1 MLSFW
6 IICALFLIVA
16 LVIILPP
23 LLAKESPT
31 DLDRRKINRAVFEK
45 KLQELESDL
54 SNDLIDQEQYGIAK
68 SDLERSLIDD
78 IEGIEEDSQIVLKTS
93 NKWLPIIILF
103 LLPAIAV
110 VTYLQLDNGLIS
122 FSPEFKE
129 RIAAQQSSQNIDN
142 MPDIEVAIQN
152 LETKLKQKPDDL
164 DSWRVL
170 ARSYLVSKR
179 FDDAVSAY
187 AKANELSKGANPDV
201 LISYGEAK
209 ALAAGNSFDQ
219 STMKLFTKAL
229 KIDPKNERGLWY
241 AGIAAYQLQNY
252 KDSVDY
258 LEKLLQRVPDEQIE
272 VKAALVKYLND
283 AKQKAGIAIAENS
296 TISNDSTTSK
306 QTNSNN
312 SKIVVNVALSDSLHK
327 KFENSDTLFIYARAM
342 NGPKMPLALV
352 KMTAGDLPT
361 TVTLDDSVSMMPSM
375 TLSSMEQVEVI
386 ARISKSGQA
395 IMQSGD
401 LYGSAQS
408 VKTDQSETVDVVIS
422 ELAP

>member
-1 MLSFW
+1 M
-6 IICALFLIVA
+6 
-16 LVIILPP
+16 
-23 LLAKESPT
+23 K
-31 DLDRRKINRAVFEK
+31 K
-45 KLQELESDL
+45 KLQELESDRE
-54 SNDLIDQEQYGIAK
+54 NDLIDQEQFSIAK

-78 IEGIEEDSQIVLKTS
+78 IEGIKELNQSVLKTS
-93 NKWLPIIILF
+93 NKWLPIIVLF
-103 LLPAIAV
+103 LLPALAV
-110 VTYLQLDNGLIS
+110 FTYLQLDNGLIS
-122 FSPEFKE
+122 FSPDFKE
-129 RIAAQQSSQNIDN
+129 KMAAQRSAQDMGN
-142 MPDIEVAIQN
+142 MPDIEEAIQS
-152 LETKLKQKPDDL
+152 LETKLKQKPDNLED
-164 DSWRVL
+164 WRML

-201 LISYGEAK
+201 LVSYGEAK

-219 STMKLFTKAL
+219 STMELFTKAL
-229 KIDPKNERGLWY
+229 RIDPNNERGLWY
-241 AGIAAYQLQNY
+241 AGIATYQLQNY
-252 KDSVDY
+252 KESVDY
-258 LEKLLQRVPDEQIE
+258 LEKLLQRVPNEQVD

-296 TISNDSTTSK
+296 TTSNDSTISK
-306 QTNSNN
+306 QTNNNN

-327 KFENSDTLFIYARAM
+327 KIEHSDTLFIYARAM

-386 ARISKSGQA
+386 ARISRSGQA

-408 VKTDQSETVDVVIS
+408 VKTDQSETVNVVIS